1 MQDDKTGERESTL
14 LHEKTLA
21 ARPAVFAFQETWV
34 MAIELGVNLAECRQR
49 QARLCD
55 WMRAA
60 GVDRTILT
68 TNAHIQYLFGP
79 RFAWTFAATA
89 TLDADGQSLVIAPH
103 AEPAVCAA
111 DRVDVYRPKMLS
123 TMRNDQAQLAAA
135 ALAEALGGQITG
147 QRLAVEFSAY
157 WQHLAPFHSAQLVD
171 VEPTL
176 LQMRRTKSPDELAK
190 IRVAIQGTAAMY
202 EVARQIIRPGISE
215 LEVYNHLQATANE
228 VFGEP
233 MTATGNDYQVN
244 SRGGGPR
251 ANVVAQAGQLYIL
264 DLGPAFRGYFADNAR
279 TIAVSSVSSQQLEA
293 WEKIMEVFHMIESQ
307 VKPGVRCRD
316 IFDRAQ
322 AILDQAPV
330 GVFNHH
336 LGHGIGL
343 FPHEGPH
350 LNPHWDDT
358 FEVGDVFTAEPGL
371 YADALQAGMRLEND
385 YLVTESGVENLSPFP
400 LDLKL

>member
-1 MQDDKTGERESTL
+1 MTID
-14 LHEKTLA
+14 
-21 ARPAVFAFQETWV
+21 F
-34 MAIELGVNLAECRQR
+34 GVNLAECRGR
-49 QARLCD
+49 QARLCE
-55 WMRAA
+55 WMRAE
-60 GVDRTILT
+60 GVERTLLT
-68 TNAHIQYLFGP
+68 SNAHIQYLFGP
-79 RFAWTFAATA
+79 RFAWTFAAA
-89 TLDADGQSLVIAPH
+89 AALDANGQSLVIAPH

-135 ALAEALGGQITG
+135 ALAAGLGGRIEG
-147 QRLAVEFSAY
+147 QRIAVEFSAY
-157 WQHLAPFHSAQLVD
+157 WQHLAAFHSAQLLD

-190 IRVAIQGTAAMY
+190 IRMAIQGTEAMY
-202 EVARQIIRPGISE
+202 SVARQIIRPGISE

-279 TIAVSSVSSQQLEA
+279 TIAVSSVSSQQLAA
-293 WEKIMEVFHMIESQ
+293 WEKIMEVFRMIESE

-350 LNPHWDDT
+350 LNPNWDDT
-358 FEVGDVFTAEPGL
+358 FQVGDVFTAEPGL

-385 YLVTESGVENLSPFP
+385 YLVTATGVENLSPFP
-400 LDLKL
+400 LDLKV